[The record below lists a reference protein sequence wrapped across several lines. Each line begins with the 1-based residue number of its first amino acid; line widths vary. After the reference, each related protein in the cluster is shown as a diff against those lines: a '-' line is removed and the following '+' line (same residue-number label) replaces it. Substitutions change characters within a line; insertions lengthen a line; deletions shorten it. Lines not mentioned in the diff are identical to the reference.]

1 MKTSLFVFLLVL
13 PVLAMAVSLDG
24 WVDIQTGGD
33 SLSPQMG
40 RADLGGLLKG
50 DNWTFV
56 VHQRFSRVDST
67 GVVERI
73 LNTYSRTD
81 VDFSIEAGP
90 LTINPDIC
98 WTVDLGDNKPEL
110 VLPVQAGIVYREG
123 FIRPGLGIEADVSEN
138 IHLFA
143 RGMYW
148 NRDLIQEDDYDLAW
162 TETRIS
168 GGVSWDTPWGPSL
181 SVAGLNHK
189 TSSDFINYEATWSR
203 IDVSVAVQP
212 QSLPLNMFVSGDVTY
227 STYDGSD
234 FNDHDIADRLT
245 SRVRLVQMVF
255 PSISVNAIFESAL
268 DFDEGITRSACTSL
282 ESRIVYRF
290 MRSQDIA
297 SSVVLFGKLSRSS
310 IRTERAG
317 IFSRVNLYKG
327 LSILL
332 EAQARVTP
340 TSVAGAGP
348 DRKRY
353 VFGPGLEYQFGNTAR
368 IWGMVEQERT
378 NLETNQNWW
387 RIRAGLEFYP
397 GTFNF

>member
-1 MKTSLFVFLLVL
+1 
-13 PVLAMAVSLDG
+13 
-24 WVDIQTGGD
+24 
-33 SLSPQMG
+33 
-40 RADLGGLLKG
+40 
-50 DNWTFV
+50 
-56 VHQRFSRVDST
+56 
-67 GVVERI
+67 
-73 LNTYSRTD
+73 
-81 VDFSIEAGP
+81 
-90 LTINPDIC
+90 
-98 WTVDLGDNKPEL
+98 
-110 VLPVQAGIVYREG
+110 
-123 FIRPGLGIEADVSEN
+123 
-138 IHLFA
+138 
-143 RGMYW
+143 
-148 NRDLIQEDDYDLAW
+148 
-162 TETRIS
+162 
-168 GGVSWDTPWGPSL
+168 
-181 SVAGLNHK
+181 
-189 TSSDFINYEATWSR
+189 
-203 IDVSVAVQP
+203 
-212 QSLPLNMFVSGDVTY
+212 MFVSGDVTY

-290 MRSQDIA
+290 MRSQDIT

-353 VFGPGLEYQFGNTAR
+353 VFGPGLEYQFGNIAR

-387 RIRAGLEFYP
+387 RFRAGLEFYP